1 MCWTITGDPIVHVLV
16 HVQNTFI
23 QNLTTRK
30 QIPTGSRQ
38 ISTRVRRRGL
48 LRETL
53 AIGQGDRVD
62 TLDICSIGHA
72 TPPNGTQKF
81 VNFTLA
87 RITRSLN
94 NKKDFVKGE

>member
-1 MCWTITGDPIVHVLV
+1 MCWTITGDSIVHVLV

-53 AIGQGDRVD
+53 AIGQGDRVE
-62 TLDICSIGHA
+62 LILLIS
-72 TPPNGTQKF
+72 
-81 VNFTLA
+81 A
-87 RITRSLN
+87 RSAMLHL
-94 NKKDFVKGE
+94 